1 MGPGSAPPTGGLSG
15 TTAMVSIATCP
26 LADRFTATY
35 LIETPLDPRKVA
47 DVMAG
52 EQSSG
57 TFTRVAGETDELRDR
72 TRAAVVA
79 VEELDSA
86 AEPSLPNAWL
96 ARKDASR
103 GPWRR
108 ARITLSFPVDNVG
121 ANLPTL
127 ASIVAG
133 NLFDLGEVTG
143 LRLESMAL
151 PAAYRRLFPLPTR
164 GIAGTRR
171 ATGVTGWPDDR
182 LDHQAQC
189 RPAALRD
196 RRAGRAAL
204 RRRARLHQG

>member
-1 MGPGSAPPTGGLSG
+1 MST
-15 TTAMVSIATCP
+15 
-26 LADRFTATY
+26 ADRFTATY

-72 TRAAVVA
+72 TRAAVIA
-79 VEELDSA
+79 VEELESV

-96 ARKDASR
+96 ARKGVE

-121 ANLPTL
+121 PNLPTL

-151 PAAYRRLFPLPTR
+151 PAAYRRLFPLPAR

-171 ATGVTGWPDDR
+171 ATGVMR
-182 LDHQAQC
+182 
-189 RPAALRD
+189 
-196 RRAGRAAL
+196 GR
-204 RRRARLHQG
+204 